1 MRTMYATPE
10 EHAANNPDTWVVE
23 KNPDGGTRGKWV
35 IRDLLGGTHGYWAY
49 QTKREALAASTEG
62 GDIFAKWTR
71 ESQWYQGEGSM
82 PGMPSYADVLA
93 EAEKAKVVARRKIEK
108 LGVAVEKVDE
118 WKAAVKVIEGER
130 KLVHDLFETL
140 DNVEPEDRDQAAA
153 DAAST
158 RMEALDEALTAFGD
172 MLELITGGTLVDLSA
187 LTEPEASELHS
198 EVASDW
204 GFGSPVEDRIHRIEY
219 LGLDADKSALEVLH
233 EMRDEERDER
243 VATRRAA

>member
-1 MRTMYATPE
+1 M
-10 EHAANNPDTWVVE
+10 
-23 KNPDGGTRGKWV
+23 
-35 IRDLLGGTHGYWAY
+35 
-49 QTKREALAASTEG
+49 
-62 GDIFAKWTR
+62 
-71 ESQWYQGEGSM
+71 
-82 PGMPSYADVLA
+82 
-93 EAEKAKVVARRKIEK
+93 
-108 LGVAVEKVDE
+108 
-118 WKAAVKVIEGER
+118 KVIEGER
-130 KLVHDLFETL
+130 KLVHGLFETL

-158 RMEALDEALTAFGD
+158 RLESLDEALTAFGD

-233 EMRDEERDER
+233 EIRDEERDDR